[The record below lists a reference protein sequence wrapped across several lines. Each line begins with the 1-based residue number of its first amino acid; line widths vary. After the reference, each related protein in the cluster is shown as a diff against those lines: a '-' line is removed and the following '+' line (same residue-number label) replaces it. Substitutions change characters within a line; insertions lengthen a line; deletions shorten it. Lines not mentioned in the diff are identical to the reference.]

1 MIVGVQIISHV
12 VGPSTDTQKKPS
24 VKMCMKHKGSL
35 QTPPF
40 SPLTCHSLQPADP
53 AVLSV
58 QLLVGLPWKQAPEIA

>member
-1 MIVGVQIISHV
+1 
-12 VGPSTDTQKKPS
+12 
-24 VKMCMKHKGSL
+24 MKHKGSL

-58 QLLVGLPWKQAPEIA
+58 QLLVGLPWKPAPEIA